1 MTSTTEALA
10 SMLENV
16 AKCLRDNAAV
26 IRTLDPSVLA
36 KPAEPAAAST
46 EVVPAAGKKRARP
59 KGVRARPDAPP
70 PLPLSTRPPALRGH
84 RPLPPRAQEK
94 KEKKE
99 KKPRPAT
106 SYQCFMANERTVLKA
121 EGWAGTPPQTMT
133 EVARRWKALN
143 DEDKKVW
150 EQAAKEARE
159 AAKRAEEEAAAAAAA
174 AQNMQPVPDEMVEAE
189 GAEEQQ
195 EPPKKKKKKKKDAS
209 AAAAS
214 SS

>member
-70 PLPLSTRPPALRGH
+70 RTPPIIHTSARAPRSPSLA
-84 RPLPPRAQEK
+84 PPAQEK

-195 EPPKKKKKKKKDAS
+195 EPPKKKKKKKDAS